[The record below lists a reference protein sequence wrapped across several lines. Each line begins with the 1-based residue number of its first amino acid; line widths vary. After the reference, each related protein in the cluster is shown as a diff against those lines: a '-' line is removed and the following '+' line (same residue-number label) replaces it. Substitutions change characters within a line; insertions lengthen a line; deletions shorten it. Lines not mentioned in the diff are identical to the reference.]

1 MPNPPDSAEE
11 RLHLSS
17 RIKGA
22 AVSGAIMADPRIDI
36 DDRDRSL
43 QSIVSESG
51 KSLVDQLLDV
61 QKAIVDQSKPL
72 QFVRKLDVLYFEPD
86 NKRGA
91 GSDDT
96 RSPGKWRRRRGYN
109 AEAKSD
115 YVAVSWT
122 WNAAQDE
129 DPRFGGFNVE
139 TSLKDDFQP
148 SGVRDKV
155 FERIRHYT
163 SAQPGHLKYVWIDQ
177 HCIVQEEGPEK
188 TQGMQAMDLVYGLSG
203 HPISLLA
210 RRINS
215 KENVRLLADILEGV
229 FITHMTGSA
238 EFRLSPL
245 AVSSSQILRDAM
257 DLLEAITSDL
267 WWSRAWTFQEKYLSE
282 SKMKLLI
289 PHSPDLGIE
298 KEKRHKKKVFGTT
311 GGELCIKSIDFHRQ
325 VTQLCL
331 ACKKERPNLAA
342 SADRILGKASNYEI
356 LLRDTAPDAQYLTRW
371 SQSPRIIKD
380 IEPRESK
387 YCSDRLAII
396 ANCCQYSI
404 RLDDVKL
411 RRGDHSVSLALL
423 ALYLLNGEMIKNEP
437 LDREQKQE
445 CLQKTVS
452 SFIEDESFDGFC
464 PPHSKK
470 PLLFNK
476 GCRFN
481 NVVLTPRGMLTKGHL
496 WKLHLRFQA
505 PIEQFPSRKDDRTPL
520 ARQDYVLWRLSQLQ
534 HVLELLGYTPI
545 AKEVAKFIDKS
556 LHFDYNE
563 SFSRWYMRTMAKMV
577 VAAMDAHKPL
587 CLGGILEGDSDFSY
601 KGIFILDDC
610 EEFPVCSEWDN
621 DEDWS
626 GEEDA
631 VGQLESE
638 LGSGSGSDSDSDS
651 ESEHSYGFTI
661 DKPESWADEPIY
673 VFTSSKPKEEGSRN
687 SYPNDID
694 KHVSIEIESQ
704 GAQLEDGYH
713 RPNLV
718 TKRWINGLCFFRGH
732 PRQEVVFPWHPALTN
747 NRGV

>member
-22 AVSGAIMADPRIDI
+22 AVSGAIMADPRIAI

-51 KSLVDQLLDV
+51 KGLVDQLLDV

-109 AEAKSD
+109 AEANSD

-122 WNAAQDE
+122 WNAAQDD
-129 DPRFGGFNVE
+129 DPRSGGYKVE

-148 SGVRDKV
+148 SKVRDQV
-155 FERIRHYT
+155 FERIQHYT
-163 SAQPGHLKYVWIDQ
+163 DAHSGQLKYVWIDQ
-177 HCIVQEEGPEK
+177 HCIVQKEGPEK

-215 KENVRLLADILEGV
+215 KEDVRLLADILEGV

-245 AVSSSQILRDAM
+245 AVSSSQVLQDAM
-257 DLLEAITSDL
+257 NLLEAITFDL

-356 LLRDTAPDAQYLTRW
+356 LLRDTAPDAQ
-371 SQSPRIIKD
+371 
-380 IEPRESK
+380 
-387 YCSDRLAII
+387 
-396 ANCCQYSI
+396 
-404 RLDDVKL
+404 
-411 RRGDHSVSLALL
+411 
-423 ALYLLNGEMIKNEP
+423 
-437 LDREQKQE
+437 EQKQG
-445 CLQKTVS
+445 CLQKTFS

-481 NVVLTPRGMLTKGHL
+481 NVVLTRRG
-496 WKLHLRFQA
+496 
-505 PIEQFPSRKDDRTPL
+505 
-520 ARQDYVLWRLSQLQ
+520 
-534 HVLELLGYTPI
+534 
-545 AKEVAKFIDKS
+545 
-556 LHFDYNE
+556 
-563 SFSRWYMRTMAKMV
+563 KMTETHWIV
-577 VAAMDAHKPL
+577 KIMYF
-587 CLGGILEGDSDFSY
+587 GG
-601 KGIFILDDC
+601 
-610 EEFPVCSEWDN
+610 
-621 DEDWS
+621 
-626 GEEDA
+626 
-631 VGQLESE
+631 
-638 LGSGSGSDSDSDS
+638 
-651 ESEHSYGFTI
+651 
-661 DKPESWADEPIY
+661 
-673 VFTSSKPKEEGSRN
+673 
-687 SYPNDID
+687 
-694 KHVSIEIESQ
+694 
-704 GAQLEDGYH
+704 
-713 RPNLV
+713 
-718 TKRWINGLCFFRGH
+718 
-732 PRQEVVFPWHPALTN
+732 
-747 NRGV
+747 

>member
-11 RLHLSS
+11 QLHLLS
-17 RIKGA
+17 RIRGA
-22 AVSGAIMADPRIDI
+22 AVSDAVMADPRIDI
-36 DDRDRSL
+36 EDRDRSL

-51 KSLVDQLLDV
+51 KGLVNQLLDV

-91 GSDDT
+91 GSDDA
-96 RSPGKWRRRRGYN
+96 RSPGKWRRWKGFN
-109 AEAKSD
+109 AENRSD
-115 YVAVSWT
+115 YIAVSWT
-122 WNAAQDE
+122 WNAAQGE
-129 DPRFGGFNVE
+129 EPRSGGFNVE

-155 FERIRHYT
+155 FERIQHYT
-163 SAQPGHLKYVWIDQ
+163 NAQPGRLKYVWIGQ

-210 RRINS
+210 RRIDS
-215 KENVRLLADILEGV
+215 KEDVRLLADILEGV
-229 FITHMTGSA
+229 FITHMTGSV

-245 AVSSSQILRDAM
+245 AVSSSLILRDPM

-282 SKMKLLI
+282 SKMRLLI
-289 PHSPDLGIE
+289 PHSPGLE
-298 KEKRHKKKVFGTT
+298 REKRHKKKVFGATV
-311 GGELCIKSIDFHRQ
+311 GELCIKSIDFHRQ

-331 ACKKERPNLAA
+331 ACKKERPDLAA

-437 LDREQKQE
+437 LDREQEQE
-445 CLQKTVS
+445 CFQKTVS
-452 SFIEDESFDGFC
+452 NVIEDESFDGFC

-481 NVVLTPRGMLTKGHL
+481 NVVLTPRGKMTETHWL
-496 WKLHLRFQA
+496 
-505 PIEQFPSRKDDRTPL
+505 
-520 ARQDYVLWRLSQLQ
+520 
-534 HVLELLGYTPI
+534 
-545 AKEVAKFIDKS
+545 DK
-556 LHFDYNE
+556 
-563 SFSRWYMRTMAKMV
+563 TMYF
-577 VAAMDAHKPL
+577 
-587 CLGGILEGDSDFSY
+587 GG
-601 KGIFILDDC
+601 
-610 EEFPVCSEWDN
+610 
-621 DEDWS
+621 
-626 GEEDA
+626 
-631 VGQLESE
+631 
-638 LGSGSGSDSDSDS
+638 
-651 ESEHSYGFTI
+651 
-661 DKPESWADEPIY
+661 
-673 VFTSSKPKEEGSRN
+673 
-687 SYPNDID
+687 
-694 KHVSIEIESQ
+694 
-704 GAQLEDGYH
+704 
-713 RPNLV
+713 
-718 TKRWINGLCFFRGH
+718 
-732 PRQEVVFPWHPALTN
+732 
-747 NRGV
+747 

>member
-36 DDRDRSL
+36 DDRDH
-43 QSIVSESG
+43 
-51 KSLVDQLLDV
+51 
-61 QKAIVDQSKPL
+61 
-72 QFVRKLDVLYFEPD
+72 

-109 AEAKSD
+109 AEANSD

-122 WNAAQDE
+122 WNAAQDD
-129 DPRFGGFNVE
+129 DPRSGGYKVE

-148 SGVRDKV
+148 SKVRDQV
-155 FERIRHYT
+155 FERIQHYT
-163 SAQPGHLKYVWIDQ
+163 DAHSGQLKYVWIDQ
-177 HCIVQEEGPEK
+177 HCIVQKEGPEK

-215 KENVRLLADILEGV
+215 EDVRLLADILEGV

-245 AVSSSQILRDAM
+245 AVSSSQVLEDAM
-257 DLLEAITSDL
+257 KLLEAITSDL

-289 PHSPDLGIE
+289 PHFSDKELE
-298 KEKRHKKKVFGTT
+298 KEKKHKKKVFGTAV
-311 GGELCIKSIDFHRQ
+311 GELCVKSIDFHRQ

-387 YCSDRLAII
+387 FCSDRLAII

-411 RRGDHSVSLALL
+411 RRGNHSVSLALL

-437 LDREQKQE
+437 LDREQKQD

-470 PLLFNK
+470 PLLFNN

-496 WKLHLRFQA
+496 WKLQLRFQV
-505 PIEQFPSRKDDRTPL
+505 PIEQFPSRKDDRNPL

-534 HVLELLGYTPI
+534 HVLELLGYAPI
-545 AKEVAKFIDKS
+545 AKELAKFIDKS
-556 LHFDYNE
+556 LHFDDNE
-563 SFSRWYMRTMAKMV
+563 SFSRWYTRTMAKMV

-610 EEFPVCSEWDN
+610 EEFPVCSEWDT

-638 LGSGSGSDSDSDS
+638 FGSGSSSDSDS
-651 ESEHSYGFTI
+651 EREHSYGFTI
-661 DKPESWADEPIY
+661 AKPADEPIY

-704 GAQLEDGYH
+704 GARLEDGYH

>member
-11 RLHLSS
+11 QLYLSS
-17 RIKGA
+17 RIRGA
-22 AVSGAIMADPRIDI
+22 AVSGAVMADPRIDI
-36 DDRDRSL
+36 EDRDHSL
-43 QSIVSESG
+43 QSIASESG
-51 KSLVDQLLDV
+51 KGLVDQLLDV
-61 QKAIVDQSKPL
+61 QKAIVDQSKSL
-72 QFVRKLDVLYFEPD
+72 QFVRKLDVLYLERV

-91 GSDDT
+91 DSDDT
-96 RSPGKWRRRRGYN
+96 RSPGRWRRRRGYN

-122 WNAAQDE
+122 WDAAQGE
-129 DPRFGGFNVE
+129 DAKSGGFTVE

-148 SGVRDKV
+148 SAVRDKV
-155 FERIRHYT
+155 FERIQRYI
-163 SAQPGHLKYVWIDQ
+163 SAQSEDLKYVWIDQ

-188 TQGMQAMDLVYGLSG
+188 TQGMQAMDLVYGGSD

-210 RRINS
+210 RQINS
-215 KENVRLLADILEGV
+215 KEDVRLLAFILEGA
-229 FITHMTGSA
+229 FITHITGSA

-257 DLLEAITSDL
+257 DLLEAITSDR

-289 PHSPDLGIE
+289 PHSSDKELE
-298 KEKRHKKKVFGTT
+298 KEKKHKKKVFGTAV
-311 GGELCIKSIDFHRQ
+311 GELCVQSIEFHRQ

-331 ACKKERPNLAA
+331 VCKKQRPNLAA
-342 SADRILGKASNYEI
+342 IADCILARASNYEI
-356 LLRDTAPDAQYLTRW
+356 LLRDTAPYAQYLTRW
-371 SQSPRIIKD
+371 SQSPRVIKD
-380 IEPRESK
+380 IEPLGSK
-387 YCSDRLAII
+387 FPSDRLAIV

-404 RLDDVKL
+404 KLDDVKL

-437 LDREQKQE
+437 LYREQKQD
-445 CLQKTVS
+445 CLEKTVS

-481 NVVLTPRGMLTKGHL
+481 NAVLTPRGMLTKGHL
-496 WKLHLRFQA
+496 WKLHLRFQV
-505 PIEQFPSRKDDRTPL
+505 PIEQFPSRKDDRNPL

-545 AKEVAKFIDKS
+545 ATELEKFIDKS

-577 VAAMDAHKPL
+577 VAAMDAYKPL

-610 EEFPVCSEWDN
+610 EEFPVCGEWDT

-626 GEEDA
+626 GGEDA
-631 VGQLESE
+631 VGQLQSE
-638 LGSGSGSDSDSDS
+638 FGSGNSSDSDS

-673 VFTSSKPKEEGSRN
+673 VFTSSKPKEEGSRS

-704 GAQLEDGYH
+704 GAPLEDGYH

-732 PRQEVVFPWHPALTN
+732 PRQEVVFPWHPALTK

>member
-36 DDRDRSL
+36 DDRDRS
-43 QSIVSESG
+43 SG
-51 KSLVDQLLDV
+51 
-61 QKAIVDQSKPL
+61 
-72 QFVRKLDVLYFEPD
+72 
-86 NKRGA
+86 
-91 GSDDT
+91 
-96 RSPGKWRRRRGYN
+96 GY
-109 AEAKSD
+109 K
-115 YVAVSWT
+115 
-122 WNAAQDE
+122 
-129 DPRFGGFNVE
+129 VE

-148 SGVRDKV
+148 SKVRDQV
-155 FERIRHYT
+155 FERIQHYT
-163 SAQPGHLKYVWIDQ
+163 DAHSGQLKYVWIDQ
-177 HCIVQEEGPEK
+177 HCIVQKEGPEK

-215 KENVRLLADILEGV
+215 EDVRLLADILEGV

-245 AVSSSQILRDAM
+245 AVSSSQVLEDAM
-257 DLLEAITSDL
+257 KLLEAITSDL

-282 SKMKLLI
+282 SKMKLLT
-289 PHSPDLGIE
+289 PHFSDKELE
-298 KEKRHKKKVFGTT
+298 KEKKHKKKVFGTAV
-311 GGELCIKSIDFHRQ
+311 GELCVKSIDFHRQ

-356 LLRDTAPDAQYLTRW
+356 LLRDTAPDA
-371 SQSPRIIKD
+371 
-380 IEPRESK
+380 
-387 YCSDRLAII
+387 
-396 ANCCQYSI
+396 
-404 RLDDVKL
+404 
-411 RRGDHSVSLALL
+411 H
-423 ALYLLNGEMIKNEP
+423 
-437 LDREQKQE
+437 
-445 CLQKTVS
+445 
-452 SFIEDESFDGFC
+452 
-464 PPHSKK
+464 
-470 PLLFNK
+470 
-476 GCRFN
+476 
-481 NVVLTPRGMLTKGHL
+481 
-496 WKLHLRFQA
+496 
-505 PIEQFPSRKDDRTPL
+505 
-520 ARQDYVLWRLSQLQ
+520 
-534 HVLELLGYTPI
+534 
-545 AKEVAKFIDKS
+545 
-556 LHFDYNE
+556 
-563 SFSRWYMRTMAKMV
+563 
-577 VAAMDAHKPL
+577 
-587 CLGGILEGDSDFSY
+587 
-601 KGIFILDDC
+601 
-610 EEFPVCSEWDN
+610 EWDT

-638 LGSGSGSDSDSDS
+638 FGSGSSSDSDS

-704 GAQLEDGYH
+704 GARLEDGYH